1 VSAGQSYMTDRYV
14 RRMHPMATEDP
25 RPFYR
30 GLRAVLGLAFEL
42 DVPMPA
48 TALAQQTIPWAL
60 REE

>member
-1 VSAGQSYMTDRYV
+1 MVTD
-14 RRMHPMATEDP
+14 DP

-42 DVPMPA
+42 DVPAPA

-60 REE
+60 AEHLELHG